1 MSKLQQRFERVAIE
15 RGYMSPDERGSPA
28 PSTTIDTDIKPLELE
43 PIDLKLEPI
52 ELKLE
57 PCPDIDDIL
66 GDI

>member
-1 MSKLQQRFERVAIE
+1 MSKLQQRFERVATQ
-15 RGYMSPDERGSPA
+15 RGYMNPDERGTPA
-28 PSTTIDTDIKPLELE
+28 PSTTLDTDIKPLELE

-57 PCPDIDDIL
+57 PCPSIDDIL